1 MNMKNLK
8 FCLYSCTVII
18 ISTVYAQYASPDPNS
33 PFYDRQGN
41 QISIGQAMDQ
51 GGTVRMQEVPA
62 KRSKENTA
70 KLFANGWK
78 LLREMLPKECKDC
91 SEWHEG
97 KKRKLKTCLELYEL
111 SLKAQDEMW
120 DSMHDALDIKCLT
133 MIIAGMSPL
142 PGTSLAVGAGFDGAL
157 PSADSAAY
165 EVTADVVTGKGEEY
179 VDKKINNYR
188 KISNA
193 NKNAKTAKNA
203 AKWNNAGKAF
213 PYVAAGMAVLD
224 YGFEMQEWED
234 KIKEIEE
241 GNKVVLNAIRNL
253 QGLRCP
259 ECGDL

>member
-1 MNMKNLK
+1 MKNLK
-8 FCLYSCTVII
+8 FCLYFCTVII

-133 MIIAGMSPL
+133 MIIAGMSWL
-142 PGTSLAVGAGFDGAL
+142 PGTASVVEAGFDGVM
-157 PSADSAAY
+157 P
-165 EVTADVVTGKGEEY
+165 ENVEDVVDEKVEDVHHEVREY
-179 VDKKINNYR
+179 VDKKVKNYR

-193 NKNAKTAKNA
+193 NKYAKTAKNA
-203 AKWNNAGKAF
+203 AKWNNAGKAI
-213 PYVAAGMAVLD
+213 PYVAAGMAVKD

-241 GNKVVLNAIRNL
+241 GNKSVLNAIRNL

-259 ECGDL
+259 ECGGL